1 VKLKMIAHEHILEKS
16 CSDMQYTGS
25 EGDGFLASQL
35 NERTIQGLSRAP
47 KLTRRSCTNPT
58 VCTSESS
65 PLLLLPYLSEEGGKA

>member
-47 KLTRRSCTNPT
+47 KHQEVMHKPYCVYLRVKSPAA
-58 VCTSESS
+58 SS
-65 PLLLLPYLSEEGGKA
+65 LSF